1 MLDPM
6 GELSYVRPAARVAQA
21 EAQAAQAEVRA
32 AQEAAARQAV
42 EVELQRL
49 CAALEGQQGD
59 V

>member
-1 MLDPM
+1 M